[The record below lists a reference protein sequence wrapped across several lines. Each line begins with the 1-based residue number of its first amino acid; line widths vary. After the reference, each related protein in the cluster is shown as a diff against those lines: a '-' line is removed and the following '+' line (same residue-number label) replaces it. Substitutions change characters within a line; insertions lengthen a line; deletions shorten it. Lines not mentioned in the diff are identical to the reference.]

1 MRRVLFDF
9 GGVGSGKGVD
19 RERGM
24 PDGSSIVAMMRIDRS
39 PLLSQGLP
47 MSRLRNLCSDRRL
60 RVPRPITRSSD
71 VALGFALVSA
81 LIAVGCAETPDDVF
95 VRATNGDAEAQVAQ
109 GDRFV
114 EPGEARDLTAA
125 AGWYERAATQGNQLA
140 QFKLGQLHFGESD
153 GAFEPKP
160 ATGVRWLSDAAELG
174 NEEAMR
180 DLIAIHDEG
189 RGIPKDPEISGK
201 WMVKVAEFEKP
212 ADLVALGIR
221 YYEAKGVPL
230 NRGRGAKLIARAAEL
245 GDATAQLYLAR
256 LYTTQGNGVVG
267 NLEVA
272 VRWFTEAAE
281 QGDLESQNYLGILY
295 ATGQGVEKDYEAALL
310 WLRRAADKGYAKAQA
325 NLAVMYSEG
334 SGVEKD
340 PVEAERWFRAA
351 ATNEP
356 LAQLE
361 LGKRYARGSIV
372 PEDQAEA
379 MLWYLKAAENDV
391 AEGQLIVARAFDQG
405 DGVEKDLAQAA
416 RWYAAAAKNGVIE
429 AQLRGAELFEI
440 GAGGVEEDIKQTAG
454 LYRLAAEA
462 GDLDAMWKYGQML
475 EVGRG
480 APMNRSGAVEWYRKA
495 TVGGHSQART
505 HLALILDQGRFV
517 RRNVER
523 AAALYEEEAAA
534 GNVSAMSR
542 LGELYWEG
550 DGIPRDRKRALKW
563 HVRAADQGN
572 ITSASFAGV
581 RYFEGGYGIVKQP
594 DLAFRYLSMAEKAD
608 DIVGSYYVGQ
618 CLWKGIGVE
627 ENRAKSIPHFKL
639 AADYGVPGSF
649 RYLGIAAVL
658 GMTKSKNKVS
668 EAYSY
673 FVIGD
678 SLRDPEARAEIQALR
693 KKLTR
698 PDVEKFNTNAL
709 KEYQRYEVIWAKN
722 RDRRS

>member
-1 MRRVLFDF
+1 
-9 GGVGSGKGVD
+9 
-19 RERGM
+19 
-24 PDGSSIVAMMRIDRS
+24 MMRFDHS
-39 PLLSQGLP
+39 LPLSQGAP
-47 MSRLRNLCSDRRL
+47 MSQLRNLCSDRWL
-60 RVPRPITRSSD
+60 RVPLPINRFRV
-71 VALGFALVSA
+71 VALAFSLASV
-81 LIAVGCAETPDDVF
+81 LIAVGCAETSDEVF
-95 VRATNGDAEAQVAQ
+95 VRATNGEAEAQIAL
-109 GDRFV
+109 GDQFV

-125 AGWYERAATQGNQLA
+125 ADWYERAATQGNQLA

-160 ATGVRWLSDAAELG
+160 ATGVRWLSDAAEMG

-221 YYEAKGVPL
+221 YYEANGVPL

-256 LYTTQGNGVVG
+256 IYTTQGNGVVG
-267 NLEVA
+267 NLEIA
-272 VRWFTEAAE
+272 VGWFTEAAE
-281 QGDLESQNYLGILY
+281 QGDLESQNYLGMLY
-295 ATGQGVEKDYEAALL
+295 ASGQGVEKDYEASLL
-310 WLRRAADKGYAKAQA
+310 WLRRAADKGYANAQA

-334 SGVEKD
+334 HGVEKD

-351 ATNEP
+351 AANEP

-372 PEDQAEA
+372 SEDQAEA

-391 AEGQLIVARAFDQG
+391 AEAQLIVARAFDQG
-405 DGVEKDLAQAA
+405 DGVETDLAQAA

-429 AQLRGAELFEI
+429 AQLRGAELFET
-440 GAGGVEEDIKQTAG
+440 GAGGVDKDIKQTAG

-475 EVGRG
+475 EIGRG

-517 RRNVER
+517 RRNAES

-534 GNVSAMSR
+534 GNVSAMAR

-550 DGIPRDRKRALKW
+550 DGIPRDRKRALEW

-581 RYFEGGYGIVKQP
+581 RYFEGGYGIVKKP
-594 DLAFRYLSMAEKAD
+594 DLAFRYLSMAEKAG

-627 ENRAKSIPHFKL
+627 QNRAKSIPYFKL
-639 AADYGVPGSF
+639 AADKGVPGSF
-649 RYLGIAAVL
+649 RYLGIAAVV
-658 GMTKSKNKVS
+658 GMTKSENQVS

-673 FVIGD
+673 FAIGD
-678 SLRDPEARAEIQALR
+678 SLRDPGASSELQALR
-693 KKLTR
+693 KKLNK
-698 PDVEKFNTNAL
+698 PDVEKFNANAL
-709 KEYQRYEVIWAKN
+709 KEYERYEAIWAKN
-722 RDRRS
+722 RNRRS

>member
-1 MRRVLFDF
+1 
-9 GGVGSGKGVD
+9 
-19 RERGM
+19 
-24 PDGSSIVAMMRIDRS
+24 MMRFDHS
-39 PLLSQGLP
+39 LPLSQGAP
-47 MSRLRNLCSDRRL
+47 MSQLRNLCSDRWL
-60 RVPRPITRSSD
+60 RVPLPINRFRV
-71 VALGFALVSA
+71 VALAFSLASV
-81 LIAVGCAETPDDVF
+81 LIAVGCAETSDEVF
-95 VRATNGDAEAQVAQ
+95 VRATNGEAEAQIAL
-109 GDRFV
+109 GDQFV

-125 AGWYERAATQGNQLA
+125 ADWYERAATQGNQLA

-160 ATGVRWLSDAAELG
+160 ATGVRWLSGAAELG

-189 RGIPKDPEISGK
+189 RGIPRDPEISGK
-201 WMVKVAEFEKP
+201 WMIKVAEFEKP

-221 YYEAKGVPL
+221 YYEANGVPR

-256 LYTTQGNGVVG
+256 IYMTQGNGVVG
-267 NLEVA
+267 NLEIA

-281 QGDLESQNYLGILY
+281 QGDLESQSYLGMLY
-295 ATGQGVEKDYEAALL
+295 ASGQGVEKDYEASLL
-310 WLRRAADKGYAKAQA
+310 WLRRAADKGYPKAQA

-334 SGVEKD
+334 KGVEKD
-340 PVEAERWFRAA
+340 PDEAERWFRAA
-351 ATNEP
+351 AANEP

-372 PEDQAEA
+372 SQDQAEA

-391 AEGQLIVARAFDQG
+391 AEAQLIVARAFDQG
-405 DGVEKDLAQAA
+405 DGVETDRAQAA
-416 RWYAAAAKNGVIE
+416 RWYAAAAKNGVME

-440 GAGGVEEDIKQTAG
+440 GASGVEIDIKQTAG

-480 APMNRSGAVEWYRKA
+480 TPMNRSGAVEWYRKA

-517 RRNVER
+517 RRNAER

-534 GNVSAMSR
+534 GNVSAMAR

-550 DGIPRDRKRALKW
+550 DGIPRDRKRALEW

-581 RYFEGGYGIVKQP
+581 RYFEGGYGIVKKP
-594 DLAFRYLSMAEKAD
+594 DLAFRYLSMAEKAG

-618 CLWKGIGVE
+618 CLWKGIGVGQ
-627 ENRAKSIPHFKL
+627 NRAKSIPYFKL
-639 AADYGVPGSF
+639 AADKGVPGSF
-649 RYLGIAAVL
+649 RYLGIAAVV
-658 GMTKSKNKVS
+658 GMTKSENKVS

-673 FVIGD
+673 FAIGD
-678 SLRDPEARAEIQALR
+678 SLRDPAAHSELQALR
-693 KKLTR
+693 KKLNK
-698 PDVEKFNTNAL
+698 PDVEKFNANAI
-709 KEYQRYEVIWAKN
+709 KEYERYQAIWAKSQN
-722 RDRRS
+722 RRS

>member
-1 MRRVLFDF
+1 M
-9 GGVGSGKGVD
+9 
-19 RERGM
+19 
-24 PDGSSIVAMMRIDRS
+24 
-39 PLLSQGLP
+39 SQ
-47 MSRLRNLCSDRRL
+47 LRNLCSDRWL
-60 RVPRPITRSSD
+60 RVPLPINRFRV
-71 VALGFALVSA
+71 VALAFSLASV
-81 LIAVGCAETPDDVF
+81 LIAVGCAETSDEVF
-95 VRATNGDAEAQVAQ
+95 VRATNGEAEAQIAL
-109 GDRFV
+109 GDQFV

-125 AGWYERAATQGNQLA
+125 ADWYERAATQGNQLA

-160 ATGVRWLSDAAELG
+160 ATGVRWLSGAAELG

-189 RGIPKDPEISGK
+189 RGIPRDPEISGK
-201 WMVKVAEFEKP
+201 WMIKVAEFEKP

-221 YYEAKGVPL
+221 YYEANGVPR

-256 LYTTQGNGVVG
+256 IYMTQGNGVVG
-267 NLEVA
+267 NLEIA

-281 QGDLESQNYLGILY
+281 QGDLESQSYLGMLY
-295 ATGQGVEKDYEAALL
+295 ASGQGVEKDYEASLL
-310 WLRRAADKGYAKAQA
+310 WLRRAADKGYPKAQA

-334 SGVEKD
+334 KGVEKD
-340 PVEAERWFRAA
+340 PDEAERWFRAA
-351 ATNEP
+351 AANEP

-372 PEDQAEA
+372 SQDQAEA

-391 AEGQLIVARAFDQG
+391 AEAQLIVARAFDQG
-405 DGVEKDLAQAA
+405 DGVETDRAQAA

-429 AQLRGAELFEI
+429 AQLRGAKLFEI
-440 GAGGVEEDIKQTAG
+440 GASGVEIDIKQTAG

-480 APMNRSGAVEWYRKA
+480 TPMNRSGAVEWYRKA

-517 RRNVER
+517 RRNAER

-534 GNVSAMSR
+534 GNVSAMAR

-550 DGIPRDRKRALKW
+550 DGIPRDRKRALEW

-581 RYFEGGYGIVKQP
+581 RYFEGGYGIVKKP
-594 DLAFRYLSMAEKAD
+594 DLAFRYLSMAEKAG

-618 CLWKGIGVE
+618 CLWKGIGVGQ
-627 ENRAKSIPHFKL
+627 NRAKSIPYFKL
-639 AADYGVPGSF
+639 AADKGVPGSF
-649 RYLGIAAVL
+649 RYLGIAAVV
-658 GMTKSKNKVS
+658 GMTKSENKVS

-673 FVIGD
+673 FAIGD
-678 SLRDPEARAEIQALR
+678 SLRDPAAHSELQALR
-693 KKLTR
+693 KKLNK
-698 PDVEKFNTNAL
+698 PDVEKFNANAI
-709 KEYQRYEVIWAKN
+709 KEYERYQAIWAKSQN
-722 RDRRS
+722 RRS